1 MQGWAT
7 KEDVMTSAQVFGVKY
22 LVENGLPEWGK
33 GHMACFRFEAT
44 GAVICSLMTLK
55 LSCPI
60 AS

>member
-7 KEDVMTSAQVFGVKY
+7 KKDVMTSAQVFGVKY
-22 LVENGLPEWGK
+22 LVENGPPEWRE

>member
-7 KEDVMTSAQVFGVKY
+7 KEDVKTSAQVFGVKY
-22 LVENGLPEWGK
+22 LVENGLPEWGE
-33 GHMACFRFEAT
+33 GHMVCFRFEAT